1 MKMVAWNATWGG
13 KAASGRRANDTG
25 MIERRKKKLLMR
37 RAERLGIY
45 RQKPSPRLL
54 SSALILGRPP
64 RPRTSRVEDHCPS
77 VAHKVVFFYQLAL
90 RARCNRRHGQLESR
104 RCRSRSRPLLS
115 LLHMTLM
122 IALLYQIAKSH
133 LSQMV

>member
-1 MKMVAWNATWGG
+1 MQHGG
-13 KAASGRRANDTG
+13 VRGAASGRRTKGDTG
-25 MIERRKKKLLMR
+25 GDRNKEKHLMR
-37 RAERLGIY
+37 RAKRLAFS

-133 LSQMV
+133 LNQMV

>member
-54 SSALILGRPP
+54 TSALILGHPP
-64 RPRTSRVEDHCPS
+64 RPRTSRGAVHCPS
-77 VAHKVVFFYQLAL
+77 VAHIVGFSSQLVP
-90 RARCNRRHGQLESR
+90 RVRRIRWHG
-104 RCRSRSRPLLS
+104 
-115 LLHMTLM
+115 
-122 IALLYQIAKSH
+122 
-133 LSQMV
+133 